1 MHIRLEGR
9 ATRNGLPAV
18 SLMMLDD
25 GCAKLDFIRLDKE
38 SIVDCI
44 SLPIQ
49 LMGFIARAA
58 S

>member
-1 MHIRLEGR
+1 MNIRLEGR

-18 SLMMLDD
+18 SLMMVAD
-25 GCAKLDFIRLDKE
+25 GCAKLDFVRLDKE
-38 SIVDCI
+38 SIVDCN

-49 LMGFIARAA
+49 LMRFIARAA